1 MAWPMC
7 LMAWPAFIIR
17 SATSPKRSTICTNNL
32 MIAQRIGDQRR
43 VANAYNNLANV
54 YFDSGDYDRAIETLR
69 HNLQLARRIDY
80 ERIVCLS
87 LLNLAQTYLLAGDG
101 ARALENG
108 LHGLR
113 VCQETG
119 FELFEVY
126 ALDLIGKAYVNLGT
140 PSQAIPYLEQ
150 ALALSGRLESK
161 VVEPLVLL
169 SLGEAYRDMRQFD
182 RAAECLHQAVAVAHS
197 INARNELFQGHS
209 LLSEIYQQ
217 QGDFASALH
226 HFKEYH
232 TWREKVFNEKADQ
245 RLKVLQVAHDTET
258 SQREAEILRL
268 RAQRLEREIIEQRK
282 LDEALQVSHDA
293 LERQVKAR
301 TAELSDAVAL
311 LKQEIVERERAEAEI
326 QHMVETLEQRVA
338 VRTEELAAFFDL
350 TLLAGQAVNLNDIF
364 EQALPRII
372 EVTRSHA
379 ICIHLLDAD
388 RATLGLAAQQGL
400 SAHDQARLQTVKPW
414 PAFRRWLQQPNDP
427 LASTA
432 LPGTM
437 LLPPA
442 LRHLGFKTYLGAQI
456 RIGQRVEGVLSYFR
470 FTDQGYG
477 VDEIALGTA
486 LAEQMGLVLEID
498 HLRANAEAVAV
509 LEERQ
514 RLARDLHDSVTQSLY
529 SLSLFSRAAREAAED
544 GDADRLNRS
553 LTELERN
560 TLHTLRE
567 MRLLLFELRPA
578 DLEREGLIR
587 AIELRLNAVE
597 RRVGLQL
604 EVQLDEFPDLPPN
617 YEVQLYHIVVE
628 ALNNVVK
635 HAAATR
641 LTLRL
646 TRTNGHLYLQIV
658 DNGRGYDPT
667 QTSGGMGLGNIRER
681 LTRLNSEFAISSEP
695 GGGTRLEA
703 MIPYQAEEDR

>member
-1 MAWPMC
+1 MTARRPYQAGIAYS
-7 LMAWPAFIIR
+7 LRTQGYINQR
-17 SATSPKRSTICTNNL
+17 LGDYPKGMSQLLQARGIFESLRIDDGL
-32 MIAQRIGDQRR
+32 ADVLDGLAGIYYQIGDFPEALDYSYKQLEIAQRIGDQRR

-54 YFDSGDYDRAIETLR
+54 YFDSGDYDRAIETLH

-80 ERIVCLS
+80 GRIVCLS

-108 LHGLR
+108 LHGLQ

-169 SLGEAYRDMRQFD
+169 SLGEAYRDMQQFD

-268 RAQRLEREIIEQRK
+268 RAQRLEQEIIEQRK

-326 QHMVETLEQRVA
+326 QRMVRTLEQRVA
-338 VRTEELAAFFDL
+338 DRTEELTAFFDL
-350 TLLAGQAVNLNDIF
+350 ILLAGQAVNLDDIV
-364 EQALPRII
+364 EQALSRII
-372 EVTRSHA
+372 GVTRCQA
-379 ICIHLLDAD
+379 ICVHLLDD
-388 RATLGLAAQQGL
+388 NCTTLRLAAQLGL
-400 SAHDQARLQTVKPW
+400 PAHDQTRVQAVKLRPDFQRW
-414 PAFRRWLQQPNDP
+414 MQQSHDTLVSTTLPTLRPLPPAFR
-427 LASTA
+427 
-432 LPGTM
+432 LP
-437 LLPPA
+437 
-442 LRHLGFKTYLGAQI
+442 GFKTYLGAQI
-456 RIGQRVEGVLSYFR
+456 RIGQRIVGLLSYFR
-470 FTDQGYG
+470 LADEGYG
-477 VDEIALGTA
+477 IDEIALGTA

-498 HLRANAEAVAV
+498 HLRANAEAMAV

-514 RLARDLHDSVTQSLY
+514 RLAPRPP
-529 SLSLFSRAAREAAED
+529 
-544 GDADRLNRS
+544 RLGHAIAVQPIALQPR
-553 LTELERN
+553 R
-560 TLHTLRE
+560 RG
-567 MRLLLFELRPA
+567 RRPKMVMPIA
-578 DLEREGLIR
+578 C
-587 AIELRLNAVE
+587 
-597 RRVGLQL
+597 
-604 EVQLDEFPDLPPN
+604 
-617 YEVQLYHIVVE
+617 
-628 ALNNVVK
+628 
-635 HAAATR
+635 AAA
-641 LTLRL
+641 
-646 TRTNGHLYLQIV
+646 
-658 DNGRGYDPT
+658 
-667 QTSGGMGLGNIRER
+667 
-681 LTRLNSEFAISSEP
+681 
-695 GGGTRLEA
+695 
-703 MIPYQAEEDR
+703 